1 MKKSNAAA
9 DDNIGAISALTFL
22 KQFSAGTQ
30 NHALCAKGKQPQV
43 LSREGLEQAD
53 RAQELNVIIECH
65 LPLSST

>member
-1 MKKSNAAA
+1 
-9 DDNIGAISALTFL
+9 
-22 KQFSAGTQ
+22 
-30 NHALCAKGKQPQV
+30 V